1 MEYLLLQS
9 GNETEKSLVRLRRSI
24 VSNRMILKTIL
35 SSVLLL
41 LAQIPLEV
49 KGSCFGT
56 DASWNPGSKPVV
68 TQPSRNDPEKVMVD
82 WTSII
87 KNSKCVDKY
96 FLWIWPD
103 GTQKTS
109 PTTKKIQ
116 IDKSTTS
123 KIVDVEACVSYR
135 FFVELE
141 ETEMRSTNKLTGET
155 VFKTAAVAKA
165 LNLDRT
171 KFSVGYH
178 WDPVKQ
184 VSDLRMASITFPK
197 SMITYPSCLDYIQVT
212 GAEVRARPSV
222 SRQSSTASMDRQV
235 SWNHLGNTYN
245 PSISVGGAS
254 TLPAGITF
262 AGGSS
267 SPSMSRG
274 SSPPR
279 GPIAGTY
286 STGSTSSLQG
296 SSRPGRPAGWDYSAE
311 STGSLQSQ
319 RSSSSSRSG
328 SPFGP
333 IEKPNYANTLPRSS
347 SKGATTQAGPVKVQ
361 PPFLKPTIEI
371 LIAARD
377 CAEFNFEVKLF
388 NPRSQEVG
396 KVQNVHLPALA
407 DIASYIPPPITQVM
421 SISFGT
427 SGKPVYGVKTSSGV
441 SAACLPSYFEALD
454 AYRQRLENEIG
465 FHLAKIGT
473 GQNQVSQTNRQTSTA
488 QEQTLK
494 LHGCVCTSPNL
505 EFSTTT
511 AAHITSHPNH
521 FGQYQFKAMHGGH
534 PYYERVAGPSTGT
547 GSTTTA
553 SPAQKKAMLLFFD
566 STKKQW
572 MFGETLGNSK
582 GVEYST
588 KENSLAKCPG
598 DPPANGTWQRKSS
611 ILGRWKK
618 DATLNVVCKTSLG

>member
-1 MEYLLLQS
+1 M
-9 GNETEKSLVRLRRSI
+9 G
-24 VSNRMILKTIL
+24 
-35 SSVLLL
+35 
-41 LAQIPLEV
+41 
-49 KGSCFGT
+49 
-56 DASWNPGSKPVV
+56 
-68 TQPSRNDPEKVMVD
+68 
-82 WTSII
+82 
-87 KNSKCVDKY
+87 
-96 FLWIWPD
+96 
-103 GTQKTS
+103 
-109 PTTKKIQ
+109 IQ
-116 IDKSTTS
+116 LDKSTTS
-123 KIVDVEACVSYR
+123 KIVEVEPCLSYR

-141 ETEMRSTNKLTGET
+141 ETEMRSTNKLTSET
-155 VFKTAAVAKA
+155 VFKSAAVARV
-165 LNLDRT
+165 LNLDST

-184 VSDLRMASITFPK
+184 VSDLRMASISFPK
-197 SMITYPSCLDYIQVT
+197 SMVKNANCLDYIQVT
-212 GAEVRARPSV
+212 GAEVRAKPSL
-222 SRQSSTASMDRQV
+222 SRQGSTASMEAAIA
-235 SWNHLGNTYN
+235 WGHLGNTYN
-245 PSISVGGAS
+245 PSISVGSAN
-254 TLPAGITF
+254 TLPSGISF

-279 GPIAGTY
+279 GPLAGTY
-286 STGSTSSLQG
+286 ST
-296 SSRPGRPAGWDYSAE
+296 
-311 STGSLQSQ
+311 TGSLQSQ
-319 RSSSSSRSG
+319 KSTSSTGS

-333 IEKPNYANTLPRSS
+333 IEKPMYANTLPRAA
-347 SKGATTQAGPVKVQ
+347 SKGAAQKSGPVKVQ
-361 PPFLKPTIEI
+361 PPFLKPMIEI
-371 LIAARD
+371 LIAAKD

-388 NPRSQEVG
+388 GPGSKELG
-396 KVQNVHLPALA
+396 KVQNIHLPALA
-407 DIASYIPPPITQVM
+407 NIPSYIPPPITQVM

-553 SPAQKKAMLLFFD
+553 SSAQKKAMLLFFD

-611 ILGRWKK
+611 ILGSGFWEWKK
-618 DATLNVVCKTSLG
+618 DATLN